1 MKKIVLII
9 FGIIILTFAGC
20 YDPPSREKQG
30 LDYNSLEELFKTSD
44 RVLKLK
50 KLDSDLSFIV
60 EENEYFSFKFLV
72 LEKFKGSSSI
82 GDEIF
87 ITFLKSDL
95 NDLFILDEKLETFDQ
110 TFDQNDYL
118 FFLIGRARKNVFPK
132 ELGGSLWYKNG
143 NPSIFQIKNNN
154 VNIISKKNQLNSLDK
169 SFVEI
174 LEMSETKFLNLV
186 KLLNE

>member
-1 MKKIVLII
+1 MKKIILII

-30 LDYNSLEELFKTSD
+30 LDYDSLQELVETSD
-44 RVLKLK
+44 RILKLK
-50 KLDSDLSFIV
+50 KLDNEIKFIV
-60 EENEYFSFKFLV
+60 EEEGYFSIKFSV

-87 ITFLKSDL
+87 ITFLETDFH
-95 NDLFILDEKLETFDQ
+95 NLFIRNKNVEKFDQ
-110 TFDQNDYL
+110 SFDRQDYV
-118 FFLIGRARKNVFPK
+118 FFLIGRARKNIFPK

-143 NPSIFQIKNNN
+143 NPSIFQIQNDNIS
-154 VNIISKKNQLNSLDK
+154 IISTESHIEALDK
-169 SFVEI
+169 SFIDI
-174 LEMSETKFLNLV
+174 LKMSESKFLNLV